1 MLATV
6 EKNQPR
12 KLVNFRVSQA
22 LMESFD
28 SVCRFNARN
37 RTQILIELMKS
48 YVDDEFP
55 IMEHQHKRHQTILN
69 SFHR

>member
-6 EKNQPR
+6 ESNQTR
-12 KLVNFRVSQA
+12 ELINFRVPKT
-22 LMESFD
+22 LKESFD
-28 SVCRFNARN
+28 SVCRFNASN

>member
-12 KLVNFRVSQA
+12 KLVNFRVSQT
-22 LMESFD
+22 LIESFD
-28 SVCRFNARN
+28 SVCRFNASN

-55 IMEHQHKRHQTILN
+55 VMEHQHKRHQTILN